1 MYRTRLREEVIVR
14 RAIRLLRARFERAFV
29 SRAVWIY
36 ESERGKKPRIITM
49 NVVIDS
55 ILRFKDRSVFT
66 RLSKSI

>member
-1 MYRTRLREEVIVR
+1 MYRLREEVIVR
-14 RAIRLLRARFERAFV
+14 RSDTIVKSTFRAFAFV